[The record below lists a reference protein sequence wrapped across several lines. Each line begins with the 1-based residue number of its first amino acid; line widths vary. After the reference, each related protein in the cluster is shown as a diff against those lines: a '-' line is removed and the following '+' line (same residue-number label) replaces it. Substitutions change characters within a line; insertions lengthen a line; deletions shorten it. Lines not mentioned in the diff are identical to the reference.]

1 MVPDLYIPDLFKI
14 WLFEIDMTNDNK
26 GFIYRQLF
34 VGLAPG
40 IPKSPSHCPLQQVTS
55 ATGALFAQQA
65 VPAAEH
71 AAVVVEVVVDVEAV
85 VAHTPLMQPISA
97 PHNPAY
103 PAADVAPQ
111 ASPSANPYGM
121 QKRSDTPASSDGMQ

>member
-1 MVPDLYIPDLFKI
+1 MVPDLYIPDLFI
-14 WLFEIDMTNDNK
+14 IRLFEIDMTNDNK

-40 IPKSPSHCPLQQVTS
+40 IPKSPSHWPLQQVTS
-55 ATGALFAQQA
+55 ATGALFAASQQA

-71 AAVVVEVVVDVEAV
+71 AAVVVVVEVVVVEVMVDVEAV
-85 VAHTPLMQPISA
+85 VAHTPLMQPIFA

-103 PAADVAPQ
+103 P
-111 ASPSANPYGM
+111 
-121 QKRSDTPASSDGMQ
+121 

>member
-1 MVPDLYIPDLFKI
+1 LYIPDLFI
-14 WLFEIDMTNDNK
+14 IRLFEIDMTNDNK

-40 IPKSPSHCPLQQVTS
+40 IPKSPSHWPLQQVTS

-71 AAVVVEVVVDVEAV
+71 AAVVVVVEVVVVEVVVDVEAV

-103 PAADVAPQ
+103 PAAVVAPQ
-111 ASPSANPYGM
+111 ASPAANP
-121 QKRSDTPASSDGMQ
+121 

>member
-14 WLFEIDMTNDNK
+14 WLFEFDMTNDNK

-71 AAVVVEVVVDVEAV
+71 AAVVVEVVVVEVVVVEVVVDVEAV

-103 PAADVAPQ
+103 PAAVVAPQ
-111 ASPSANPYGM
+111 ASPSANP
-121 QKRSDTPASSDGMQ
+121 

>member
-14 WLFEIDMTNDNK
+14 WLFEFDMTNDNK

-40 IPKSPSHCPLQQVTS
+40 IPKSPSHCPLQQVTPD
-55 ATGALFAQQA
+55 TGALFAQQA

-71 AAVVVEVVVDVEAV
+71 AAVVVEGVVVEVVVDVEAV
-85 VAHTPLMQPISA
+85 DAHTPLMQPISA

-103 PAADVAPQ
+103 PAAVVAPQ
-111 ASPSANPYGM
+111 ASPSANP
-121 QKRSDTPASSDGMQ
+121 

>member
-1 MVPDLYIPDLFKI
+1 MVPDLYIPDLFI
-14 WLFEIDMTNDNK
+14 IRLFEIDMTNDNK

-71 AAVVVEVVVDVEAV
+71 AKVVVVVEVVVVEVVVDVEAV

-103 PAADVAPQ
+103 P
-111 ASPSANPYGM
+111 
-121 QKRSDTPASSDGMQ
+121 